1 MRKAPVLLVCL
12 AAVAAL
18 AALQEEALQIGREPV
33 ETCLTSGCHSDEGRF
48 AAIAESFSSGVHSE
62 RGMTCYDCHRITPAH
77 IADGD
82 PGGGPDLPPV
92 PWQQPALCGRC
103 HSDALVMKRFDPAPD
118 ITAERIYWTSRHG
131 AAQARL
137 RDLAASGDLGS
148 AAAELASSVA
158 TCTSCHGV
166 HGINKVENP
175 RSPVFPQNV
184 ASTCGACH
192 DNREAVAG
200 YFEALAVVSP
210 RLGADEEEIDLITS
224 AVHGW
229 KAESNVHRAA
239 LEDAGQLEAPTCN
252 DCHGNHGASPPG
264 ALGSTRVA
272 EICGVCHV
280 QSYNDYAAS
289 PKAEIFAEPEYR
301 DCFACHGNHDIL
313 RTNDGMIGLQEGS
326 FCSNEDC
333 HGDPDA
339 LGRDVIE
346 GMRGEIDRLKAA
358 QAHAME
364 IIDEAERKGMGV
376 EAGRRKLV
384 ELNTALITARSKIH
398 RFALEPVVEAAAP
411 GFEHAKEAV
420 AIGEEALGELGFR
433 QIGLAASSLIILFVA
448 VLLFLKIRQIDKRRG

>member
-1 MRKAPVLLVCL
+1 MRKAAVLLVCL
-12 AAVAAL
+12 AAIAAL
-18 AALQEEALQIGREPV
+18 AALQEEVLQIGREPV
-33 ETCLTSGCHSDEGRF
+33 ETCLTSGCHSDEGSF
-48 AAIAESFSSGVHSE
+48 AAIAESFSSGVHAE
-62 RGMTCYDCHRITPAH
+62 RGMTCYDCHRITTAH
-77 IADGD
+77 IEEGEPGAADR
-82 PGGGPDLPPV
+82 PPT
-92 PWQQPALCGRC
+92 PWQQPAACGRC

-131 AAQARL
+131 EAQGRL

-148 AAAELASSVA
+148 EDAAELASSVA

-166 HGINKVENP
+166 HGITKVENP

-184 ASTCGACH
+184 AATCGACH
-192 DNREAVAG
+192 DDREAIAN
-200 YFEALAVVSP
+200 YFNALAAASP
-210 RLGADEEEIDLITS
+210 QLGADEKKIDLLAS
-224 AVHGW
+224 AVHDW
-229 KAESNVHRAA
+229 SAESNVHRAA
-239 LEDAGQLEAPTCN
+239 LEDAGQLDAPTCN

-280 QSYNDYAAS
+280 QSYNDYDAS
-289 PKAEIFAEPEYR
+289 PKFEIFSEMEYR
-301 DCFACHGNHDIL
+301 DCYACHGNHAIL
-313 RTNDGMIGLQEGS
+313 RTNDEMIGLHEGS
-326 FCSNEDC
+326 FCSSEDC

-358 QAHAME
+358 QSRATE

-376 EAGRRKLV
+376 ENGRRKLV

-411 GFEHAKEAV
+411 GFQHADEAV
-420 AIGEEALGELGFR
+420 AIGEDALGELGFR

-448 VLLFLKIRQIDKRRG
+448 VLLFLKIRQIDKHRG